1 MSIQTPKYKYSYTF
15 SNALKNAFVNSLRE
29 AFATRKEGEQFRY
42 ITKADG
48 SADPTTLITIYKG
61 FPRKVLKYPA
71 IFISCNAGEHYATLD
86 DEFLEEIQDEAGVYI
101 GDRYLGRFW
110 FTASETIAAM
120 TTLDREQVLDLSL
133 FYLKV
138 LRRPMRAAGIEYQE
152 PRISDESEKVI
163 GNDNVYLINVSY
175 RCFVEWSMDLSLMEY
190 ERLNKI
196 NITAILEN
204 T

>member
-1 MSIQTPKYKYSYTF
+1 
-15 SNALKNAFVNSLRE
+15 
-29 AFATRKEGEQFRY
+29 
-42 ITKADG
+42 
-48 SADPTTLITIYKG
+48 
-61 FPRKVLKYPA
+61 
-71 IFISCNAGEHYATLD
+71 
-86 DEFLEEIQDEAGVYI
+86 
-101 GDRYLGRFW
+101 
-110 FTASETIAAM
+110 
-120 TTLDREQVLDLSL
+120 
-133 FYLKV
+133 
-138 LRRPMRAAGIEYQE
+138 MRAAGIEYQE